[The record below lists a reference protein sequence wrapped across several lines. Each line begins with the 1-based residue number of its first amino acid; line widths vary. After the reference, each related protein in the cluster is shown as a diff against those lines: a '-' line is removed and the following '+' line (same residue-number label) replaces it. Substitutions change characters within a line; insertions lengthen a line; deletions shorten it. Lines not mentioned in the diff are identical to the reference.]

1 MWSHQQAIMTDAPK
15 EQLWKLLADMEHW
28 NRWDEDVQWCK
39 LNGEFKTGIAYFLK
53 RTGAPK
59 LFGVIRNHEPLKRFT
74 AVSYFMSLATIE
86 STYQLIDVEDGVKLS
101 HQVSISGHLAW
112 LFVQL
117 VGKRMCKGFPT
128 AAGNL
133 VRLAKQQ
140 PIKTWAIGETALR
153 D

>member
-59 LFGVIRNHEPLKRFT
+59 LFGVIRNHEHLKRFT
-74 AVSYFMSLATIE
+74 AVSYFMSLARVEFIYE
-86 STYQLIDVEDGVKLS
+86 LIGVEDGVKLS
-101 HQVSISGHLAW
+101 QRVNISGLLAW

-117 VGKRMCKGFPT
+117 VGKRMIRRFPM
-128 AAGNL
+128 AMGNL
-133 VRLAKQQ
+133 VRLAKEQ
-140 PIKTWAIGETALR
+140 PIRT
-153 D
+153 